1 MRQESG
7 LGSGDGSAVRFR
19 GGRWVSNQDY
29 GGEMGQ
35 QSGLREGRWVS
46 N

>member
-1 MRQESG
+1 MGQQSG
-7 LGSGDGSAVRFR
+7 LGRGDASAIRIR
-19 GGRWVSNQDY
+19 EGRWVSNQDY

-35 QSGLREGRWVS
+35 QSGLREGRWVI